1 MGFCQAHPGLQGAS
15 TPAPARESLPSPLF
29 RREASP
35 GPVPAAPALAETRV
49 LRKGQRLSIQP
60 VEKKYFQRVYKM
72 AGAKTPMV

>member
-15 TPAPARESLPSPLF
+15 TPAPAREPLPTPIC

-35 GPVPAAPALAETRV
+35 GPVPAAPALAEMRV

-60 VEKKYFQRVYKM
+60 VEKKHFKRVCKM